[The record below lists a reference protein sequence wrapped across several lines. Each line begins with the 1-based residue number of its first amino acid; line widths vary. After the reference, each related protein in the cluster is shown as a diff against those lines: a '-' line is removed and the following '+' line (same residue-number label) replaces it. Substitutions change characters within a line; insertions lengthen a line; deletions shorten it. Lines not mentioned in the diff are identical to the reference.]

1 MTAPHEE
8 SMNRLR
14 RASLLCILAG
24 FTFVNCTRERGVEA
38 AGERVQEDSSD
49 IYQPRS
55 ASAPRAGRQADRPD
69 IRGELIEVD
78 VSRQTIMVRTQNGME
93 QTVKFDARTNVTGRG
108 IRHTTKPG
116 TPAAGTTRIRS
127 LKNREGSEVSIRWR
141 PEGEIKVANAV
152 ILLD

>member
-1 MTAPHEE
+1 
-8 SMNRLR
+8 MNRLWLGL
-14 RASLLCILAG
+14 LLCILSS
-24 FTFVNCTRERGVEA
+24 FTFVNCSREQGVEA
-38 AGERVQEDSSD
+38 AGERAQEESSD
-49 IYQPRS
+49 IYHPRS
-55 ASAPRAGRQADRPD
+55 ASVPGARRQADRPD

-116 TPAAGTTRIRS
+116 TPRVGTTRIQS